1 MAQHPNLKNACL
13 SGFAF
18 WLQGSLR
25 NCPAYLARP
34 KDTQILVVSSHHL
47 APSLRKLDNHAYTS
61 TKPACGLTKIC
72 CLQLHLDTK
81 SRQAAA
87 LSSGMP
93 SFKTDT
99 AYSCTHLGH
108 DAGRWWGSGAIDNV
122 TFRKKSVSSANVGA
136 VFMYR
141 VTIKISLA
149 GPRKTTSGG
158 GGGLLKPHQHYPF
171 LGEGNHGSTPL
182 RRMS

>member
-61 TKPACGLTKIC
+61 TKPVCGLTNLLPATSLRYKKPTSC
-72 CLQLHLDTK
+72 SVVVGHAFLQNRHGILVHAPG
-81 SRQAAA
+81 SRCWPLVGLRGNRQRDI
-87 LSSGMP
+87 P
-93 SFKTDT
+93 
-99 AYSCTHLGH
+99 
-108 DAGRWWGSGAIDNV
+108 
-122 TFRKKSVSSANVGA
+122 KKVCVHSANVGA